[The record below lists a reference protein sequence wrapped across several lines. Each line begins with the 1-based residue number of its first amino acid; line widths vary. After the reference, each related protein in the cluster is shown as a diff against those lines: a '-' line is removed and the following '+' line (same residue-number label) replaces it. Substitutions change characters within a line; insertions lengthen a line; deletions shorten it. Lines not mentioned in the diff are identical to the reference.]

1 MAKGDIVVGIDI
13 GSSQVRTVIVQSF
26 PEEELP
32 RVIGV
37 GISQSAGLRKGMI
50 VDLEEAV
57 KSVNESVEKAERN
70 AGVAV
75 SSAVIS
81 LGGNH
86 ISSQSS
92 KGVVAVGRADG
103 EVTEDDVAR
112 VINAAQAIS
121 VPANKEIIHII
132 PKNYSLDDQKNI
144 KDPVGMNG
152 VRLEVDATII
162 EGSTP
167 VIKNL
172 IKCLEQAG
180 IRIDD
185 FVLAPLAATKACLS
199 KRQKELGVILID
211 IGGGTTSIAVY
222 EENDLLHTAVLP
234 IGGSHITNDIAIGL
248 RTSIDMAEKV
258 KIEYGNAVPNEIN
271 KKEDI
276 NLAEIDQHEEG
287 IVSRYHVAEIIEARL
302 EEIFV
307 MVNKE
312 LKKIGRDKLLPGGV
326 VLTGGTAKLPGAVD
340 LAKNI
345 LGLPAQTGF
354 PSPLGGLVD
363 KVDEPSFVTAVG
375 LVLWGLESMPAR
387 KSSGGFFGGK
397 NFGGTITNGMGGT
410 VHSMKNWLGK
420 FLP

>member
-1 MAKGDIVVGIDI
+1 MGIDI
-13 GSSQVRTVIVQSF
+13 GSAQVRTVIVQSF
-26 PEEELP
+26 AEEELP

-37 GISQSAGLRKGMI
+37 GTAPSAGLRKGVI

-57 KSVNESVEKAERN
+57 KAVNESVESAERSS
-70 AGVAV
+70 GVAV

-86 ISSQSS
+86 IISQSS
-92 KGVVAVGRADG
+92 KGVIAVGRADG
-103 EVTEDDVAR
+103 EVTEDDIAR

-121 VPANKEIIHII
+121 VPANKEIVHII

-144 KDPVGMNG
+144 KDPLGMNG

-172 IKCLEQAG
+172 TKCVEQAG

-185 FVLAPLAATKACLS
+185 FVLAPLAAAKACLS
-199 KRQKELGVILID
+199 KRQRELGVVLVD
-211 IGGGTTSIAVY
+211 IGGGTTSIVVY
-222 EENDLLHTAVLP
+222 EENDLLFTSILP
-234 IGGSHITNDIAIGL
+234 IGGGHITNDIAIGL
-248 RTSIDMAEKV
+248 RTSVDVAERV
-258 KIEYGNAVPNEIN
+258 KIEYGNAMPQEIG

-276 NLAEIDQHEEG
+276 NLAEIDSQEEG

-302 EEIFV
+302 EEIFN

-312 LKKIGRDKLLPGGV
+312 LKTIGRDKLLPAGV
-326 VLTGGTAKLPGAVD
+326 ILTGGTAKLPGAVD

-363 KVDEPSFVTAVG
+363 KVDDPAFVTAVG
-375 LVLWGLESMPAR
+375 LVLWGLDGVTGSR
-387 KSSGGFFGGK
+387 GGSSGFFGSK
-397 NFGGTITNGMGGT
+397 IGGNIGSSMGGT
-410 VHSMKNWLGK
+410 VDGMKKWLGK